1 MILTSLARFCVE
13 HSISKARDDDF
24 QSVEALRALIAATG
38 NHRLAIGGLQIVFWS
53 DTPQGDAFLGSAL
66 RAVSDDA
73 ADRRSPEVRA
83 WLDRLTVAD
92 SSALPPSAGQFHV
105 LGLSQ
110 TDASPMIRFWI
121 TDAMIG
127 LPDRV
132 RAFWED
138 LRFETADRPCPATI
152 LNMLAQA
159 APGETHDL
167 IALRLTQDI
176 LTAMLSGVD
185 LPPDLL
191 PAIVRR
197 IRTDGRIDGQRAAV
211 LKAVLA
217 RRARLSG
224 ARAAPAILDP
234 EAPDTAYRRG
244 RLFALLDAVGPLD
257 ERPSSPNIRF
267 RRLTAAAPAA
277 AALGLSG
284 LAYLRLAGLRARNG
298 PQAGALKPEID
309 ALLRSLWRRLPA
321 YLSPDSQARFAL
333 GLYQQSQ
340 ALVRS

>member
-1 MILTSLARFCVE
+1 
-13 HSISKARDDDF
+13 
-24 QSVEALRALIAATG
+24 
-38 NHRLAIGGLQIVFWS
+38 
-53 DTPQGDAFLGSAL
+53 
-66 RAVSDDA
+66 
-73 ADRRSPEVRA
+73 
-83 WLDRLTVAD
+83 
-92 SSALPPSAGQFHV
+92 
-105 LGLSQ
+105 
-110 TDASPMIRFWI
+110 MIRFWI

-224 ARAAPAILDP
+224 ARAAQAILDP
-234 EAPDTAYRRG
+234 EAAVVGNEVTVVWGEEGGGSPRPVVERHFQKEIRATVQPWPYAKAARSYRPG
-244 RLFALLDAVGPLD
+244 G
-257 ERPSSPNIRF
+257 
-267 RRLTAAAPAA
+267 
-277 AALGLSG
+277 
-284 LAYLRLAGLRARNG
+284 
-298 PQAGALKPEID
+298 
-309 ALLRSLWRRLPA
+309 
-321 YLSPDSQARFAL
+321 
-333 GLYQQSQ
+333 
-340 ALVRS
+340 